1 MNLWSEEAI
10 EAIHDA
16 SIALL
21 QRGGV
26 RVESEAAR
34 AILFAAGCKPGVTD
48 RVLIPAGV
56 VEQALATLPR
66 QFTLAAR
73 NVERSLIMDPEP
85 AQTYV
90 HNMGGASTM
99 IDPRTGLSTLAT
111 VKDQTVLARVMH
123 SLTNQHE
130 VCPLV
135 MPQDVP
141 GDLEPLYSFLV
152 LANETDKPLGGP
164 GISHPFQAEYVV
176 EMAKVVTGASGE
188 GGVYPVDIAFSPVS
202 PLLLG
207 AEVTDAMLD
216 ALRRGQVVVEI
227 LPCPAAA
234 TTAPGAIAAAVATQN
249 VEALAGIVLAQIA
262 APGTPM
268 YYGPRL
274 SATDSRTGVVTSGTP
289 ETGVSAVAATLLAR
303 RYGLACDC
311 YGPTTD
317 SKIIDVQLGYEHAL
331 NAIIGMAA
339 RPRFLSGFGDIQAG
353 VGSSPEVLLIDD
365 EILNYCFY
373 AFAERPWDGDALD
386 VDAMIEGAVSGQGY
400 LGTKHTRRYI
410 HTDLAIPL
418 LSYRGGLTEW
428 EALGHSSLVDIASE
442 NVAEIVGRGAY
453 GCPDEII
460 EELCGLIDK
469 AARQIGMAEWPDPRR
484 MIGIV

>member
-1 MNLWSEEAI
+1 MNLWSDEAI
-10 EAIHDA
+10 EAIHTA

-21 QRGGV
+21 ERGGV
-26 RVESEAAR
+26 RVESEKAR
-34 AILFAAGCKPGVTD
+34 AIFAAAGCRLEAAD
-48 RVLIPAGV
+48 RVHIPAGV
-56 VEQALATLPR
+56 VEQALASVPR

-73 NVERSLIMDPEP
+73 NVERSLIMDPDP

-90 HNMGGASTM
+90 HNMGGASAM
-99 IDPRTGLSTLAT
+99 VDPRTGLCTFAT
-111 VKDQTVLARVMH
+111 VKDQTILARVMH

-130 VCPLV
+130 ICPLV

-141 GDLEPLYSFLV
+141 GDLEPLYSYLI

-164 GISHPFQAEYVV
+164 GISHPFQGEYVL
-176 EMAKVVTGASGE
+176 EMAKVVTGASGA
-188 GGVYPVDIAFSPVS
+188 GGVYPVDMAFSPVS

-207 AEVTDAMLD
+207 AAVTDAMLD
-216 ALRRGQVVVEI
+216 ALGRGQVVVEI
-227 LPCPAAA
+227 LPCPAIA

-249 VEALAGIVLAQIA
+249 VEALAGIVLTQIV
-262 APGTPM
+262 APGTPV

-274 SATDSRTGVVTSGTP
+274 SATDPRTGVVTSGTP

-317 SKIIDVQLGYEHAL
+317 SKVIDVQLGYEHAL

-339 RPRFLSGFGDIQAG
+339 RPRFLSGLGDIQAG

-373 AFAERPWDGDALD
+373 AFEKRPWDSDALD
-386 VDAMIEGAVSGQGY
+386 VDAMIEGALSGQGY

-410 HTDLAIPL
+410 RKDLAIPL

-428 EALGHSSLVDIASE
+428 VDSGHSSLADIATE
-442 NVAEIVGRGAY
+442 KVAEIVARGAL
-453 GCPDEII
+453 GCPDDIV
-460 EELCGLIDK
+460 EELCRLIDT

-484 MIGIV
+484 MIGIA